1 MEPTQPKSLFLA
13 AFLRK
18 GAFGTVK
25 AITTEDTEDTEEKHR
40 FAAFAVLDFVGESRK
55 GVPDFSE
62 AFGTDYGW
70 PIAKV

>member
-40 FAAFAVLDFVGESRK
+40 FAVLDFVGESRK
-55 GVPDFSE
+55 GVPDFLRPLE
-62 AFGTDYGW
+62 LTMAGRLRRYN
-70 PIAKV
+70 